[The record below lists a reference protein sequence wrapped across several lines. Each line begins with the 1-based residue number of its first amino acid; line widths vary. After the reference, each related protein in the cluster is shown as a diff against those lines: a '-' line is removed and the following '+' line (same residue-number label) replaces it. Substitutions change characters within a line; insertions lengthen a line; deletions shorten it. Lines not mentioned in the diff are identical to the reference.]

1 MGAGRV
7 GSGVCGSTKTVV
19 LESGKMGSY
28 FAVGVPR
35 LIEEGK

>member
-7 GSGVCGSTKTVV
+7 GSGVCGSTVV

-35 LIEEGK
+35 LLEEGK

>member
-28 FAVGVPR
+28 FAVGVSR
-35 LIEEGK
+35 LIEKGK